1 MSENPQTLQSL
12 FGDILR
18 NASDLAQKEF
28 ALFRAEMND
37 NIRLMFTGMA
47 MIVAAAI
54 FAIAALILF
63 TKALVD
69 WLATIVHSDALA
81 ALIVGGVM
89 ALVAIALA
97 LLGRRSIAAFSVTPK
112 RTLKAIKQDAD
123 VLSERAAG

>member
-89 ALVAIALA
+89 ALVAI
-97 LLGRRSIAAFSVTPK
+97 
-112 RTLKAIKQDAD
+112 
-123 VLSERAAG
+123 